1 MAITNKIKEAYLSRK
16 HIFGFSILWFF
27 ISVAENELERFIF
40 GTERAIKVGL
50 TTVETCVR
58 SDRNLVYGMWYVGL
72 AVSDRRITFYNA
84 DFVSR
89 QSMDVGR
96 SDDLPS

>member
-1 MAITNKIKEAYLSRK
+1 MIWKDSYI
-16 HIFGFSILWFF
+16 I
-27 ISVAENELERFIF
+27 IF

-50 TTVETCVR
+50 TVETCVR
-58 SDRNLVYGMWYVGL
+58 SDRNLVCGMWYVGL
-72 AVSDRRITFYNA
+72 AVSDRRRTFYNA